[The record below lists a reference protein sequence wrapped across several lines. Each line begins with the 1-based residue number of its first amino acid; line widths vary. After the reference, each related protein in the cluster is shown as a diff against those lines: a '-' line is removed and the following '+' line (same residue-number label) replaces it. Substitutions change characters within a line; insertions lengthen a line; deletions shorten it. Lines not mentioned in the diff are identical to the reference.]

1 MSKNKTSKIDSEK
14 ILHLDNQLCFK
25 LYAASKA
32 MTQAYA
38 PLLAPLD
45 LTYPQYLTMM
55 VLWENDEIAVKDLG
69 ERLSLDSGTLSP
81 LIKKLEAKKFLN
93 KTRSD
98 TDERV
103 VTIKLTQKGIDL
115 KKKALL
121 IPPQIA
127 CQVELQEK
135 EFFDLQKRL
144 AHLIKNLTKPEDVN

>member
-1 MSKNKTSKIDSEK
+1 MAKNKTSKIDSEK
-14 ILHLDNQLCFK
+14 ILLLDNQLCFK

-55 VLWENDEIAVKDLG
+55 VLWESDDLAVKELG

-81 LIKKLEAKKFLN
+81 LIKKLEAKKILT
-93 KTRSD
+93 KKRSEE
-98 TDERV
+98 DERV

-115 KKKALL
+115 KKKALQV
-121 IPPQIA
+121 PQQIA
-127 CQVELQEK
+127 CQLELKEK

-144 AHLIKNLTKPEDVN
+144 NQLIKNLNQAALVE